1 MVDRR
6 ELADRLTD
14 HFDLVVTLHLLAGP
28 SVVPEIVIRRLESS
42 TRLHRSFREGP
53 MRKAAL
59 PIPPTTPEPAWDLA
73 TVVSELVQIR
83 REANSKR
90 NFRPLGKLPSRTV
103 IRTIVDDLSAVL
115 YPNRLAAA
123 EFSDISVAYF
133 IGDTL
138 ETTLQ
143 SLKEQIR
150 CELRF
155 FEGHP
160 IQNGSTSERRTPIDN
175 SEEIA
180 GAIVAAFCKE
190 LPSIRKLLDSDI
202 QAAYE
207 GDPAAQSPDEV
218 LLCYPGVRAITH
230 HRLAHALHRLGAPI
244 VARMIAERAHS
255 VTGVDIH
262 PGATIGASFFI
273 DHGTGVVIGGTAIIG
288 ERVRIYQGVTLG
300 AVRFPVDDHGKLIKG
315 NARHPILEDDV
326 VVYAGATILGRIT
339 IGAKSVIGGN
349 VWLTKSVAPL
359 SQISQARVRTEHFD
373 DGGGI

>member
-1 MVDRR
+1 MQRTAAP
-6 ELADRLTD
+6 L
-14 HFDLVVTLHLLAGP
+14 P
-28 SVVPEIVIRRLESS
+28 SNSIASP
-42 TRLHRSFREGP
+42 
-53 MRKAAL
+53 
-59 PIPPTTPEPAWDLA
+59 WDLA
-73 TVVSELVQIR
+73 SVVSQLVQIR
-83 REANSKR
+83 SEANAKR
-90 NFRPLGKLPSRTV
+90 NFRPQGKLPSRTIV
-103 IRTIVDDLSAVL
+103 RSIVDDLSAAL

-123 EFSDISVAYF
+123 EFSDVSVAYF

-138 ETTLQ
+138 ENTLQ
-143 SLKEQIR
+143 LLKEQIR

-155 FEGHP
+155 FEGHTT
-160 IQNGSTSERRTPIDN
+160 QNGEFHAVGDN

-180 GAIVAAFCKE
+180 GVIVGTFCRE
-190 LPSIRKLLDSDI
+190 LPTIRKLLDSDI

-218 LLCYPGVRAITH
+218 LLCYPGVRAIIH

-244 VARMIAERAHS
+244 IARMIAERAHS

-300 AVRFPVDDHGKLIKG
+300 AVRFPVDDHGKLVKG

-349 VWLTKSVAPL
+349 VWLTKSVPPF

>member
-1 MVDRR
+1 
-6 ELADRLTD
+6 
-14 HFDLVVTLHLLAGP
+14 
-28 SVVPEIVIRRLESS
+28 
-42 TRLHRSFREGP
+42 
-53 MRKAAL
+53 MRKVASSLSTTAL
-59 PIPPTTPEPAWDLA
+59 EPSWDLA
-73 TVVSELVQIR
+73 AVVSELVQIR
-83 REANSKR
+83 REANAKR
-90 NFRPLGKLPSRTV
+90 SFRPQGKLPSRTA
-103 IRTIVDDLSAVL
+103 IRTIVDNLSAVL

-123 EFSDISVAYF
+123 EFSDVSVAYF

-138 ETTLQ
+138 EMTLQ
-143 SLKEQIR
+143 LLREQIR

-155 FEGHP
+155 FEGQLK
-160 IQNGSTSERRTPIDN
+160 QNGEPHSLGNEPAFRDN

-180 GAIVAAFCKE
+180 AASVAEFCRE

-218 LLCYPGVRAITH
+218 LLCYPGVRAIIH

-262 PGATIGASFFI
+262 PGATIGGSFFI

-349 VWLTKSVAPL
+349 VWLTKSVPPL